1 VSLAADYLARR
12 SATTAYVLE
21 IEGIDSAFTTVR
33 PAVLGDAW
41 TASGRT
47 LRGGLDLPGSIQR
60 SVDLL
65 QFALEP
71 TSLSINLVEGRGT
84 YLADV
89 FADAAP
95 GPRTNLSGPIDR
107 DDLTIPVITTAGFP
121 ASGVIHIGCER
132 IEYTGTVANAFTG
145 CTRGTMPWVGSWW
158 PHSFD
163 HGTSAWGA
171 EVTSRPA
178 KWKGRGV
185 ALYLTARDPTSGAW
199 CTRADSEIVFA
210 GLLDGWN
217 YDGKGTF
224 TLAATSVEKMTE
236 AVLLRDQ
243 MVGTVGG
250 IMVPYAETI
259 EAEEIQEGTVA
270 QHKIATI
277 TVLPGTYTLE
287 KLRATVNDLLVA
299 EKTAGNLT
307 HAWDVRYAPEH
318 GAMRT
323 SMLVTTA
330 AAETG
335 TGTLTCTLRSTS
347 AHQSVAW
354 AALGGA
360 PVREEFV
367 NGIGGARRLVM
378 GAPVTITN
386 TVDTAAGVVAQA
398 HATFPGPSLTTCA
411 QWAADLPLVITGG
424 QWHSQPLFT
433 LPPVDGASGFLLV
446 GDSDLWLVKYTA
458 GTFTRLARWS
468 LDFTQG
474 MHPIPQYSDP
484 IIVREGD
491 DVETIEVK
499 QVWLAY
505 GKLHDLVASMLTS
518 TGTAGGYNGADDSWP
533 ATIGCGIPA
542 ALLDKNSLQSVTAAL
557 GGAGDTCTW
566 IDKPT
571 PAADLINS
579 YCACLGWYLVWRR
592 GKLTAIT
599 PMTIE
604 SRVPDWSLTVSNA
617 LDFMA
622 TSDGSDLIR
631 NRATLRY
638 NVGTDGEYA
647 NEETVENLP
656 SIDDYGPSAD
666 LVYDASFLFD
676 HIGYRIDAWR
686 TNVAAAMLAYWG
698 KAIRRHRVTVGP
710 SLAVMSVGDIVGVT
724 YPDPPNPQTGVY
736 GLSNAKG
743 WIWSFAFD
751 PASQTGEAEI
761 VTPLG
766 FAYQLGPSAM
776 LDYSRGDKGYLASG
790 PYLYLRSHEFSAAT
804 EAVDASHFRV
814 GDSIRIVEV
823 DPANPASYLVWTK
836 TATAVDAA
844 SNRLTLSTA
853 MSSPVFDGTKRYYVE
868 LGLYANVIAGVPSRA
883 QGGADAYSAI
893 ADDADMLVSNLV
905 GPYQWGLFSDNLV
918 SQAASTTTL
927 FRRPRTIGDD
937 SEGRPWSV
945 FKIRDAARNC
955 NVLWAYVTGQQVIAD
970 PTVDERSVAD
980 EAYKLISGPHAFHV
994 PPGVTAIVVH
1004 LTMRASA
1011 GATAYFRVTASPSFP
1026 RGSATVPVFPPD
1038 SSQVETSK
1046 ASATQS
1052 ILTATVPL
1060 SVGPGG
1066 YCYVTVE
1073 ARGAA
1078 QGQTAYLHGVS
1089 AYCYPR
1095 SL

>member
-1 VSLAADYLARR
+1 MSLAADYLARR

-21 IEGIDSAFTTVR
+21 IEGIDSAFATVR
-33 PAVLGDAW
+33 PAVLGSAW
-41 TASGRT
+41 AASGRT

-121 ASGVIHIGCER
+121 ASGVLHIGCER

-163 HGTSAWGA
+163 HGGTAWGA
-171 EVTSRPA
+171 EVTSRPS

-199 CTRADSEIVFA
+199 CSRADSELVFA
-210 GLLDGWN
+210 GLLDGWS

-250 IMVPYAETI
+250 IMVPRS
-259 EAEEIQEGTVA
+259 EEIGCEEVEVGTVNRR
-270 QHKIATI
+270 KTATI
-277 TVLPGTYTLE
+277 TIPPGTYTIRG
-287 KLRATVNDLLVA
+287 LRAKVEELIAA
-299 EKTAGNLT
+299 ETAAGNLT
-307 HAWDVRYAPEH
+307 HKWEVNYATVDGATRTVVFVVAAGGDV
-318 GAMRT
+318 
-323 SMLVTTA
+323 
-330 AAETG
+330 G
-335 TGTLTCTLRSTS
+335 TGTLTFSMKSLSEGK
-347 AHQSVAW
+347 SVAW

-360 PVREEFV
+360 PVHEEFV

-378 GAPVTITN
+378 GEPV
-386 TVDTAAGVVAQA
+386 
-398 HATFPGPSLTTCA
+398 SLTTTIETTTGTLVRPRVLFPSA
-411 QWAADLPLVITGG
+411 PLAACTLWSGDLPVQITAG
-424 QWHSQPLFT
+424 QWHSQPVST
-433 LPPVDGASGFLLV
+433 LPSFDGASGFLMV

-458 GTFTRLARWS
+458 GTFTRLARWN
-468 LDFTQG
+468 LDFNQG
-474 MHPIPQYSDP
+474 MHVVPQFNDP
-484 IIVREGD
+484 IIAREGD

-542 ALLDKNSLQSVTAAL
+542 ALLEKNSLRSVTAAL
-557 GGAGDTCTW
+557 GVAGYTCTW

-571 PAADLINS
+571 PAADKINE

-666 LVYDASFLFD
+666 LAYDASFLFD

-686 TNVAAAMLAYWG
+686 TNVAASMLAYWG
-698 KAIRRHRVTVGP
+698 KAIRRHKVTVGP
-710 SLAVMSVGDIVGVT
+710 SLACMSVGDIVGVT
-724 YPDPPNPQTGVY
+724 YPDPPNPQTGAY
-736 GLSNAKG
+736 GLSAAKG

-776 LDYSRGDKGYLASG
+776 LDYSRGDKGYSAAG
-790 PYLYLRSHEFSAAT
+790 PYLYLLPHEFSAAT

-814 GDSIRIVEV
+814 GDSIRVAEV
-823 DPANPASYLVWTK
+823 DPADSGSYLAWGRTIV
-836 TATAVDAA
+836 AVDLVL
-844 SNRLTLSTA
+844 SRLTLSGTLTA
-853 MSSPVFDGTKRYYVE
+853 PVFDTTKRYYVE
-868 LGLYANVIAGVPSRA
+868 LDAYVTAVAAVPSRA
-883 QGGADAYSAI
+883 QGQADGYAAI
-893 ADDADMLVSNLV
+893 ADDVDMLVTDAVSAF
-905 GPYQWGLFSDNLV
+905 QWGIFNDNTV
-918 SQAASTTTL
+918 SAAPSATTL
-927 FRRPRTIGDD
+927 FRRPRTAD
-937 SEGRPWSV
+937 SAEGQPWSTS
-945 FKIRDAARNC
+945 KIRDVCRNV
-955 NVLWAYVTGQQVIAD
+955 NVMWAHVTGQQVIAD
-970 PTVDERSVAD
+970 PMVTERFVAE
-980 EAYKLISGPHAFHV
+980 EAYKLIGGPYTFHV
-994 PPGVTAIVVH
+994 PPGVETLAVH

-1011 GATAYFRVTASPSFP
+1011 GATAHLRVTASPSFP
-1026 RGSATVPVFPPD
+1026 RGSATVPTFPPD
-1038 SSQVETSK
+1038 SAQVETSK

-1052 ILTATVPL
+1052 ILTATLPL
-1060 SVGPGG
+1060 RVGPDG
-1066 YCYVTVE
+1066 YCHVTVE